1 MNEAK
6 HKIGIFEKLGFLSF
20 SVATN
25 VLVSFKSNYYKY
37 FLTSILLINPIA
49 ASNVVLIG
57 TIWDIVNDPLVG
69 VWAGN
74 VRFKS
79 GEKVRP
85 WVLLSAFPVALGI
98 ILIFTDLHVSERWDI
113 ILAIVCFF
121 FYELAN
127 TFRSIPSN
135 GLGTLVSGDDEERK
149 VINSFKSLGVGLGAG
164 IGGICIPFVIK
175 MFGGLKDHSVINS
188 SDSLAIFKTAVVVG
202 VIMFVGSL
210 IHYFTTKERIK
221 EETVKEDRIGFIETY
236 KMLFSCKSWVIN
248 MFYIMTYGI
257 ATALDT
263 SAAVYFCSYVMNNSS
278 LIAVIMGSYLL
289 FTIIGSAIMPK
300 IDKMLGRKKTMI
312 FAALIQ
318 LVGKIPILI
327 NPYSIIN
334 NIINVAFAGIGLAA
348 VFIIFHTNRNTI
360 SDIIALKNGRRL
372 DTMVST
378 ADNLASK
385 IAEAFVDKL
394 FLVSLA
400 AAGFSA
406 ELSEQGLMQNQA
418 TQNVIIAM
426 LGWVSCVAIIV
437 MALISLVLDVQ
448 KEYRDVVADNSDNN
462 LSQ

>member
-1 MNEAK
+1 MSENK
-6 HKIGIFEKLGFLSF
+6 QKIGILEKLGFLSF

-37 FLTSILLINPIA
+37 FLTSILLINPIS

-74 VRFKS
+74 VNFKS
-79 GEKVRP
+79 GEKLRP
-85 WVLLSAFPVALGI
+85 WIIWSAFPIAVGI
-98 ILIFTDLHVSERWDI
+98 ILIFTDFHVSERWDI

-135 GLGTLVSGDDEERK
+135 GLGTLVSADDEERK
-149 VINSFKSLGVGLGAG
+149 VVNSFKSLGVGLGAG

-175 MFGGLKDHSVINS
+175 AFGGLKDHSVINS
-188 SDSLAIFKTAVVVG
+188 SDSSAVFKTATVVG
-202 VIMFVGSL
+202 VIMLVGSL

-221 EETVKEDRIGFIETY
+221 VETNAEEKIGFVETY
-236 KMLFSCKSWVIN
+236 KMLFGCRSWVMN
-248 MFYIMTYGI
+248 MIYIMTYGI
-257 ATALDT
+257 VTALNT

-289 FTIIGSAIMPK
+289 FTIIGSALVPK
-300 IDKMLGRKKTMI
+300 IDKLLGRKKTMI

-327 NPYSIIN
+327 NPYSVIN
-334 NIINVAFAGIGLAA
+334 NVINVAFAGIGLAA

-360 SDIIALKNGRRL
+360 SDIIALKNGKRL

-385 IAEAFVDKL
+385 VAEAFVDKL

-426 LGWVSCVAIIV
+426 LGWVSCIAVIV
-437 MALISLVLDVQ
+437 MALVSLMLDAQ
-448 KEYRDVVADNSDNN
+448 KEYNEVVSENEGNN
-462 LSQ
+462 LNQ

>member
-1 MNEAK
+1 
-6 HKIGIFEKLGFLSF
+6 
-20 SVATN
+20 
-25 VLVSFKSNYYKY
+25 
-37 FLTSILLINPIA
+37 
-49 ASNVVLIG
+49 
-57 TIWDIVNDPLVG
+57 
-69 VWAGN
+69 
-74 VRFKS
+74 
-79 GEKVRP
+79 
-85 WVLLSAFPVALGI
+85 
-98 ILIFTDLHVSERWDI
+98 
-113 ILAIVCFF
+113 
-121 FYELAN
+121 
-127 TFRSIPSN
+127 
-135 GLGTLVSGDDEERK
+135 
-149 VINSFKSLGVGLGAG
+149 
-164 IGGICIPFVIK
+164 
-175 MFGGLKDHSVINS
+175 
-188 SDSLAIFKTAVVVG
+188 
-202 VIMFVGSL
+202 
-210 IHYFTTKERIK
+210 
-221 EETVKEDRIGFIETY
+221 
-236 KMLFSCKSWVIN
+236 
-248 MFYIMTYGI
+248 
-257 ATALDT
+257 
-263 SAAVYFCSYVMNNSS
+263 MNNSS